1 MWYNAVCFSPLPAT
15 MTFQVR
21 IQNLGKLAD
30 ATVRV
35 APLTV
40 LAGPN
45 NTGKTFFSK
54 ALYSGLRAMNANHAR
69 AAIDIYALPLQG
81 KLLILSRFVK
91 HGDKN
96 DLPLPSLKQATDV
109 VRRLVIAVESLEP
122 ENSAEN
128 DDAPYPELAEIADE
142 LEAVFARF
150 IPEIEAWVN
159 REDEGPTFF
168 TADKNHVPQTREM
181 VDNLRA
187 ICAASRREISRRGLF
202 WEIAERQLPEN
213 FQVGN
218 AAQLKGRKDRDLTA
232 EIDGVSVFS
241 LDQQG
246 IADKNMPVMG
256 MFSQLFSRVVYLETP
271 AVWKLKGAHERAVRL
286 HSRRGAVNELSGVPG
301 YYYDLFDELNK
312 QYRGEAI
319 AKEEIR
325 RLSKD
330 VVRGKVVISDTGE
343 LLFAEAGADELRPLS
358 VVSTGVTNLG
368 ILALLVER
376 KIVGRNSFLF
386 IDEPEAHLHPAWD
399 VEMVRLLF
407 ALAREG
413 VHVILATHSV
423 NILKWIQVHA
433 KNSPD
438 DKELIALN
446 HFSHDGVLNGD
457 KGFSDKLSEIM
468 VELTHPFHKLRL
480 QDHELRLPDHELRL
494 REV

>member
-1 MWYNAVCFSPLPAT
+1 MN
-15 MTFQVR
+15 FQVR

-54 ALYSGLRAMNANHAR
+54 ALYSGFRAMNANHAQV
-69 AAIDIYALPLQG
+69 AIGIYALPLRFQ
-81 KLLILSRFVK
+81 LLTLSNCVK
-91 HGDKN
+91 HSGKN
-96 DLPLPSLKQATDV
+96 DFPLPSLRQATDV
-109 VRRLVIAVESLEP
+109 VIRLVTVANSLWSD
-122 ENSAEN
+122 NSAEN
-128 DDAPYPELAEIADE
+128 DDESYLELAGIADE
-142 LEAVFARF
+142 LGTVFARL
-150 IPEIEAWVN
+150 IPEIEAWVK
-159 REDEGPTFF
+159 DESPPFL
-168 TADKNHVPQTREM
+168 TADKNYVPQMREM

-187 ICAASRREISRRGLF
+187 MCAASRRKIGNRGF
-202 WEIAERQLPEN
+202 FQEIAERQLPEN

-218 AAQLKGRKDRDLTA
+218 AAQLKGRKDRDLTV

-241 LDQQG
+241 LDQPG
-246 IADKNMPVMG
+246 IADKNMPIMG
-256 MFSQLFSRVVYLETP
+256 VFSHLFSRVIYLETP
-271 AVWKLKGAHERAVRL
+271 AVWKLKGAHERVVRS
-286 HSRRGAVNELSGVPG
+286 HGRRGAADELSGVPG
-301 YYYDLFDELNK
+301 YYSDLFDELNK
-312 QYRGEAI
+312 QYRGDAI
-319 AKEEIR
+319 AKDEFL

-330 VVRGKVVISDTGE
+330 VVRGKIVISDTGE

-358 VVSTGVTNLG
+358 TVSTGVINLG
-368 ILALLVER
+368 ILALLVEK
-376 KIVGRNSFLF
+376 KIVDKKSVLF

-457 KGFSDKLSEIM
+457 KGFEDKLSEIM

-480 QDHELRLPDHELRL
+480 

>member
-1 MWYNAVCFSPLPAT
+1 

-40 LAGPN
+40 LAGSN

-54 ALYSGLRAMNANHAR
+54 ALYSGLRAINTNHAR
-69 AAIDIYALPLQG
+69 AAIDIYALPLRF
-81 KLLILSRFVK
+81 KLLTLSNFVK
-91 HGDKN
+91 HGGKN

-109 VRRLVIAVESLEP
+109 VMRLVIAADSLWP
-122 ENSAEN
+122 DNSAEN
-128 DDAPYPELAEIADE
+128 DDAPYPELAKIADE
-142 LEAVFARF
+142 LETVFARF
-150 IPEIEAWVN
+150 IPEIEAWIDV
-159 REDEGPTFF
+159 EDKSAPSF
-168 TADKNHVPQTREM
+168 TASQNEVRQMREN

-187 ICAASRREISRRGLF
+187 ICIASRREISRRGLF

-218 AAQLKGRKDRDLTA
+218 AAQLKGRKDRDLTV

-246 IADKNMPVMG
+246 IPDENVPIMG
-256 MFSQLFSRVVYLETP
+256 VFSQLFSRVIYLETP
-271 AVWKLKGAHERAVRL
+271 AVWKLKGAHERVVRS
-286 HSRRGAVNELSGVPG
+286 HGRRGAADELSGVPG
-301 YYYDLFDELNK
+301 YYSDLFDELNK

-319 AKEEIR
+319 AKDEFL

-330 VVRGKVVISDTGE
+330 VVRGKIVISDTGE

-358 VVSTGVTNLG
+358 TVSTGVINLG
-368 ILALLVER
+368 ILALLVEK
-376 KIVGRNSFLF
+376 KIVDRNSFLF

-399 VEMVRLLF
+399 VEIVRLLF

-413 VHVILATHSV
+413 VYVVLATHSV

-438 DKELIALN
+438 DKKLIALN
-446 HFSHDGVLNGD
+446 HFSGDGVRSGD
-457 KGFSDKLSEIM
+457 KEFTDTLSEIM
-468 VELTHPFHKLRL
+468 VELTHPFH
-480 QDHELRLPDHELRL
+480 ELRL

>member
-1 MWYNAVCFSPLPAT
+1 

-30 ATVRV
+30 ATVRI

-54 ALYSGLRAMNANHAR
+54 ALYSGLRAINADHDHAR
-69 AAIDIYALPLQG
+69 LAIRIYASPLRS
-81 KLLILSRFVK
+81 KLLMLSHFGK
-91 HGDKN
+91 HGGKN
-96 DLPLPSLKQATDV
+96 DLPLPSLEQATEIV
-109 VRRLVIAVESLEP
+109 MRLLIAVDSLWP
-122 ENSAEN
+122 DSSVKN
-128 DDAPYPELAEIADE
+128 DDEPYPELVGIADE
-142 LEAVFARF
+142 LETVFARF

-159 REDEGPTFF
+159 VEDNGPPFF
-168 TADKNHVPQTREM
+168 TADKNYVPQMRDM

-187 ICAASRREISRRGLF
+187 ICVASRREISKRGF
-202 WEIAERQLPEN
+202 FQAIAERQLPEN

-218 AAQLKGRKDRDLTA
+218 SAQLKGRKDRDLTI
-232 EIDGVSVFS
+232 EIDGVNVFS
-241 LDQQG
+241 LDQME
-246 IADKNMPVMG
+246 ITDENMPIIG
-256 MFSQLFSRVVYLETP
+256 MFGQLFPRVIYLETP
-271 AVWKLKGAHERAVRL
+271 AVWKLKGAHERVARWRGRL
-286 HSRRGAVNELSGVPG
+286 GADDELSGVPG

-319 AKEEIR
+319 AKDEFL

-330 VVRGKVVISDTGE
+330 VVRGKIVISDAGE
-343 LLFAEAGADELRPLS
+343 LLFAEVGADELRPLS
-358 VVSTGVTNLG
+358 TVSTGVINLG
-368 ILALLVER
+368 ILALLVEK
-376 KIVGRNSFLF
+376 KIVDRNSFLF

-413 VHVILATHSV
+413 VYVVLATHSV

-433 KNSPD
+433 KNNPD
-438 DKELIALN
+438 DKKLIALN
-446 HFSHDGVLNGD
+446 HFSGDGVRSGD
-457 KGFSDKLSEIM
+457 KEFTDTLSEIM
-468 VELTHPFHKLRL
+468 VELTHPFH
-480 QDHELRLPDHELRL
+480 ELRL

>member
-1 MWYNAVCFSPLPAT
+1 

-54 ALYSGLRAMNANHAR
+54 ALYSGLRAINANHAR
-69 AAIDIYALPLQG
+69 AVIDIYALPLRF
-81 KLLILSRFVK
+81 KLLTLSRFVR

-96 DLPLPSLKQATDV
+96 DLPLPSLKQATEV
-109 VRRLVIAVESLEP
+109 VVRLVIAADSLWP
-122 ENSAEN
+122 DNSAEN
-128 DDAPYPELAEIADE
+128 DDAPYPELAKIGDE
-142 LEAVFARF
+142 LETVFARF
-150 IPEIEAWVN
+150 IPEIEAWIDV
-159 REDEGPTFF
+159 EDKSAPSF
-168 TADKNHVPQTREM
+168 TANQNEVRQMREN

-218 AAQLKGRKDRDLTA
+218 AAQLKGRKDRDLTV

-246 IADKNMPVMG
+246 IPDENMSVVG
-256 MFSQLFSRVVYLETP
+256 MFSQLFSRVIYLETP
-271 AVWKLKGAHERAVRL
+271 AVWKLKGVHERVVRS
-286 HSRRGAVNELSGVPG
+286 HGRRGAADELSGVPG
-301 YYYDLFDELNK
+301 YYSDLFDELNK

-319 AKEEIR
+319 AKDEFL

-330 VVRGKVVISDTGE
+330 VVRGKIVISDTGE

-358 VVSTGVTNLG
+358 TVSTGVINLG
-368 ILALLVER
+368 ILALLVEK
-376 KIVGRNSFLF
+376 KIVDRNSFLF

-468 VELTHPFHKLRL
+468 VELTHPFH
-480 QDHELRLPDHELRL
+480 ELRL